1 MCLCALLMTTMTG
14 CKSEEAFNWSQLSA
28 GTASASPAPT
38 VTESSEL
45 NVGMPTASGEL
56 NPLTNPSASMQ
67 GLFKL
72 VFEGVMRLSDR
83 YQPENWL
90 AESVARTE
98 KGYTIMLRAGVLF
111 HDGKGLTAQDVVD
124 SFEAIRDAEASP
136 WKSVIAP
143 ITAMT
148 APAIL
153 KMDFRDFIS
162 GPPVCF
168 LQYKPVFSPCQPQ
181 TRTMKSAFLGF
192 AGAGSCAA

>member
-1 MCLCALLMTTMTG
+1 
-14 CKSEEAFNWSQLSA
+14 
-28 GTASASPAPT
+28 
-38 VTESSEL
+38 
-45 NVGMPTASGEL
+45 MPTASGEL

-72 VFEGVMRLSDR
+72 AFEGVMRLSDR

-143 ITAMT
+143 ITAMMAEGERELSVET
-148 APAIL
+148 EAGYAALYALTFPVVSSQQGNTFPAGTGPYRIAGYTQGET
-153 KMDFRDFIS
+153 MDLCRWDS
-162 GPPVCF
+162 WW
-168 LQYKPVFSPCQPQ
+168 
-181 TRTMKSAFLGF
+181 RTPR
-192 AGAGSCAA
+192 